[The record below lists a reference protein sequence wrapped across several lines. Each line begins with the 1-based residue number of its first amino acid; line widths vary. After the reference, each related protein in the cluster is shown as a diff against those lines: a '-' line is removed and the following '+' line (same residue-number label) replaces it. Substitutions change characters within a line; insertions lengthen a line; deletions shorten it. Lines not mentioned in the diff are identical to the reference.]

1 MKKILITAITCAM
14 LASSA
19 GVLAE
24 QETALLT
31 AAPQGYI
38 VTVNGDKADFDKY
51 EIFKQ
56 DSHVMM
62 PLRAVAEKLGFKVEW
77 NSERQGITLDNK
89 EVNTTVY
96 IGKDTY
102 YMASS
107 FAIGMSAPTPLG
119 AAPVLK
125 NDTTYVPAEMFD
137 ILCGSGTVT
146 VDGSNIIIKTE
157 NRDSDATQIP
167 NPITEY
173 KTVEDAE
180 KATSFKAKLPSKLPD
195 GYKMSFI
202 SVISGEIL
210 NIFYSSGTNEICYR
224 MAKGDEDISGDYNI
238 YDDILAVQIGGLA
251 VTVRG
256 SGGLYSSAVWHDG
269 EFSCSLYSTTGLDES
284 EFTKIIKS
292 MQLSENTAK

>member
-1 MKKILITAITCAM
+1 MKKILITAVTCAM

-19 GVLAE
+19 GVFAE
-24 QETALLT
+24 QETAVLT

-51 EIFKQ
+51 EIYKQ
-56 DSHVMM
+56 DSHIMV

-77 NSERQGITLDNK
+77 NNERQGITLDNK

-96 IGKDTY
+96 IGEDTY

-119 AAPVLK
+119 AAPALK
-125 NDTTYVPAEMFD
+125 NGTTYVPAEMFD

-157 NRDSDATQIP
+157 NRGSDSVQIP

-173 KTVEDAE
+173 KTAEDAE
-180 KATSFKAKLPSKLPD
+180 KAISFKAKLPSKLPD

-202 SVISGEIL
+202 SVISGETL
-210 NIFYSSGTNEICYR
+210 NIFYSNGTNEICYR
-224 MAKGDEDISGDYNI
+224 MAKGNEDISGDYNV
-238 YDDILAVQIGGLA
+238 YKTKNE
-251 VTVRG
+251 VTVNGLNVTLRENG
-256 SGGLYSSAVWHDG
+256 ETSGAVWTNDG
-269 EFSCSLYSTTGLDES
+269 YSFSLFCKKALTEKEMTD
-284 EFTKIIKS
+284 IIS
-292 MQLSENTAK
+292 SIN

>member
-24 QETALLT
+24 QEPAVLT

-51 EIFKQ
+51 EIYNQ
-56 DSHVMM
+56 DSHIMV

-96 IGKDTY
+96 IGEDTY

-119 AAPVLK
+119 ASPALK

-157 NRDSDATQIP
+157 NRDSDAVQIP

-180 KATSFKAKLPSKLPD
+180 KAISFKAKLPSKLPD

-202 SVISGEIL
+202 SVISGETL
-210 NIFYSSGTNEICYR
+210 NIFYSNGTNEICYR
-224 MAKGDEDISGDYNI
+224 MAKGNEDISGDYNI
-238 YDDILAVQIGGLA
+238 YKTKNE
-251 VTVRG
+251 VTVNGLKVTLRENG
-256 SGGLYSSAVWHDG
+256 ETSGAVWTNDG
-269 EFSCSLYSTTGLDES
+269 YSFSLFCKKALTEKEMTD
-284 EFTKIIKS
+284 IIS
-292 MQLSENTAK
+292 SIN